1 MTARPNLSSVPAR
14 GITVDGIVDVLG
26 GKSIVVKRI
35 VSDTNAYALKGEVLI
50 KDGAGKVATAAADAA
65 LSTIAGVA
73 VSSAVTDAPEG
84 ISVLRHGIARMV
96 VHASSSALAVGDQI
110 AIYAI
115 GQVCKLGDNGTSEA
129 IGYVA
134 AISEGYVPTITGNYV
149 DVEINL
155 LGTAV

>member
-1 MTARPNLSSVPAR
+1 
-14 GITVDGIVDVLG
+14 
-26 GKSIVVKRI
+26 
-35 VSDTNAYALKGEVLI
+35 
-50 KDGAGKVATAAADAA
+50 
-65 LSTIAGVA
+65 
-73 VSSAVTDAPEG
+73 
-84 ISVLRHGIARMV
+84 MV

-134 AISEGYVPTITGNYV
+134 AISEGYVPTIDNYV